1 MKIILFLIFILWLV
15 KISRDILFWVYL
27 WQLKEYRRDRMR
39 AHFELAS
46 SKKTFF
52 NKLYFGKI
60 ALLLSAPIL
69 FMDIWSFF
77 FPIATAIFYVALG
90 LRSVYSIYLKDLKEP
105 VFTRKAIALCGISVI
120 PLVVFSFLFFY
131 KASAQVFFAAL
142 LALDTIAPLIVAGAV
157 GFSRYPSDY
166 FKTKT
171 LQRAARRRSILK
183 DLLTIGITGSYGK
196 TSMKELLA
204 HILSAK
210 LKVAKTPA
218 NSNSEIGVANCVLSS
233 IPDDS
238 DVFIVEMGA
247 YKEGEIKR
255 ICEIVKPQ
263 IGILTGINEQHISLF
278 GSLEQI
284 IKAKYELIES
294 LPKSGLAI
302 FNGENDYT
310 RALYEKTRVP
320 KRMYSLRTFNVSAR
334 PDIAAEKIDF
344 IPQSLT
350 KSEGQT
356 KNGMQFYVR
365 LGNKKEFFETK
376 LLGRHNVL
384 NILGASLVACG
395 LGMSLEEIKE
405 QVKTFNPPPHT
416 LNILPGINGS
426 MIIDDSYSA
435 NPRGA
440 MAALDVLD
448 GLRGGKKILVMYPL
462 IELGKTASHVHRRL
476 GIRINKVCDI
486 CILISS
492 DFSREIR
499 KNAPNTDVFVMRD
512 PQIAIAKLAKN
523 LKAGD
528 IVLLE
533 NRVPEEIK
541 TALIAVNVE

>member
-1 MKIILFLIFILWLV
+1 MKILLFLIFILWLV

-46 SKKTFF
+46 AKKIFF
-52 NKLYFGKI
+52 NKLYFVKI
-60 ALLLSAPIL
+60 ALLSSALLL
-69 FMDIWSFF
+69 FIDIWNFF
-77 FPIATAIFYVALG
+77 FPIAAAMLYAALG
-90 LRSVYSIYLKDLKEP
+90 LRSAYSVYIKDLREP
-105 VFTRKAIALCGISVI
+105 IFTKKAVALCAVSVA
-120 PLVVFSFLFFY
+120 PLAVFSFLFFY
-131 KASAQVFFAAL
+131 KASAQVFFADL
-142 LALDTIAPLIVAGAV
+142 LALDVIAPLLVAGAV
-157 GFSRYPSDY
+157 GLFKYPSDY

-171 LQRAARRRSILK
+171 MRRAALKRGDLK

-204 HILSAK
+204 HILSGK
-210 LKVAKTPA
+210 LKVAKTKE
-218 NSNSEIGVANCVLSS
+218 NNNSEIGVANCVLN
-233 IPDDS
+233 DLARDS
-238 DVFIVEMGA
+238 DVFIAEMGA

-284 IKAKYELIES
+284 TKAKYELIES

-310 RALYEKTRVP
+310 RALYENTRIP

-344 IPQSLT
+344 T
-350 KSEGQT
+350 KD
-356 KNGMQFYVR
+356 GMKFYVR
-365 LGNKKEFFETK
+365 LGNKKELFETK
-376 LLGRHNVL
+376 LLGRHNAL
-384 NILGASLVACG
+384 NILGATLTAHG
-395 LGMSLEEIKE
+395 LGMSLEEIRE
-405 QVKTFNPPPHT
+405 RVKTFAAPAHT
-416 LNILPGINGS
+416 LQIKPGINGS

-440 MAALDVLD
+440 MAALDVLES
-448 GLRGGKKILVMYPL
+448 LRGGKKILIMYPL
-462 IELGKTASHVHRRL
+462 IELGKTAPHVHRRL
-476 GIRINKVCDI
+476 GIKINKVCDV
-486 CILISS
+486 CILTSS

-499 KNAPNTDVFVMRD
+499 KNAPNTDVFIIRD
-512 PQIAIAKLAKN
+512 PQVIIEKLVKN
-523 LKAGD
+523 LKTED

-533 NRVPEEIK
+533 NRIPEEIK
-541 TALIAVNVE
+541 RALLRPTTDN